1 MKKQE
6 VQARIED
13 IGIIPAV
20 RVSSKDDALF
30 AATTVNRAG
39 IPIAEITVTVPDA
52 IEVIS
57 ELRRATPEM
66 IVGAGTVLDIETA
79 QHALDAGAQF
89 LTSTGLILEVVEFA
103 RKKEIVVFPGALTPT
118 EIIAAW
124 KAGADLVKVFPCAQ
138 VGGDSYLRA
147 LKAPFP
153 NVPLI
158 ASGGVNQQTAF
169 NFIMAGAAALGI
181 GGELIPRESVHL
193 RQDDRICELAR
204 RFIIDFC
211 INNGIIGVQEGSAY
225 AETKGKR

>member
-1 MKKQE
+1 
-6 VQARIED
+6 
-13 IGIIPAV
+13 
-20 RVSSKDDALF
+20 
-30 AATTVNRAG
+30 
-39 IPIAEITVTVPDA
+39 
-52 IEVIS
+52 
-57 ELRRATPEM
+57 
-66 IVGAGTVLDIETA
+66 
-79 QHALDAGAQF
+79 
-89 LTSTGLILEVVEFA
+89 
-103 RKKEIVVFPGALTPT
+103 LTPT

>member
-204 RFIIDFC
+204 RFIRIVKDARTQKQKFY
-211 INNGIIGVQEGSAY
+211 Q
-225 AETKGKR
+225 